1 MRLSWWKDCISSII
15 RHPTSLCKWLWT
27 QYGRRAAF
35 YDSNVDVVHPFE
47 GAEGG

>member
-15 RHPTSLCKWLWT
+15 RQPTSQCKWLLT
-27 QYGRRAAF
+27 QYGRGAAF
-35 YDSNVDVVHPFE
+35 HYLDVDVVHPFE